1 MIVNFKRSYEQA
13 NGLVDEICKCGGKAI
28 GVQADVAQKP
38 EVERMLEKALGEFG
52 QIDILVNN
60 AGVYNPATIL
70 DTSEEELDNM
80 IAVNLKGILHT
91 VQAVAPT

>member
-91 VQAVAPT
+91 VQAVAHT